1 MHSLSLIHY
10 QLCRKSPTNYGQLS
24 GSLTRMALDAVAR
37 VTGRQ
42 DRVNAPR
49 SRRQGGV
56 RRGCSPSATA
66 AEWLSTDGRP
76 WRVTLPER
84 CLVADLL
91 YALLLIGVFA
101 VLAGVL
107 RGLEKL

>member
-1 MHSLSLIHY
+1 
-10 QLCRKSPTNYGQLS
+10 
-24 GSLTRMALDAVAR
+24 MALDVVAR

-49 SRRQGGV
+49 SPRQGPV
-56 RRGCSPSATA
+56 RRGMRTVAPTA
-66 AEWLSTDGRP
+66 QWLSTDGHP
-76 WRVTLPER
+76 CRVTLPER

>member
-1 MHSLSLIHY
+1 
-10 QLCRKSPTNYGQLS
+10 
-24 GSLTRMALDAVAR
+24 MALDVVAR

-49 SRRQGGV
+49 SPRQGGV
-56 RRGCSPSATA
+56 RRGCSPSATTA
-66 AEWLSTDGRP
+66 QWHSTDGHP
-76 WRVTLPER
+76 GRVTLSER